1 MSHAPAVEAGP
12 APGPPALPD
21 RTGPPRAATR
31 ARRRLPAALLVLLVV
46 TTAGSGLGGLPLSTA
61 AGLTAVLGVLT
72 LAGAGVWRLVVPGA
86 TAGQA
91 AACGCLLGLGLVGF
105 GVWLSGVTGVFAL
118 RWAPPA
124 LALLAWLPAA
134 QRRRPAGAP
143 VPPVGAGWWG
153 AVAGTAAL
161 LVSVQRHLATA
172 PRDPGGWRSWY
183 VDVPWHIAFT
193 AESLERAPSQY
204 PWVPDVSLG
213 YTWLFS
219 AALGGWGSATSVSAA
234 DLIVR
239 VGPAVLA
246 ALLPTVVALLAWEVS
261 RSRLA
266 TALAPVLVVLAQAP
280 LFIFRDTMD
289 ITAQWLIPNRDYAH
303 LWVLLVL
310 LVAVASSPGR
320 QNGHLGGRRGRV
332 SAAHRSG
339 HATGRSSDVPP
350 VPRWQRVAVLA
361 LLCFGAYTAAGSKG
375 SALPALAGALGVMVL
390 YALVR
395 RRHVGEHLARLAAV
409 GAGMA
414 LAQNTVTK
422 SLSYLRIDPFTFTGG
437 QGVPALVPVLPW
449 VVTALVLSSLL
460 YVAITVLPDARLV
473 ERALPLVGAGLA
485 GLTATVVFGHPG
497 LSQLY
502 FLHAAWP
509 VICTAV
515 AVALAWWARL
525 VGAQVL
531 LGFGCAAALFAAVL
545 APPADGRIRTWAAAA
560 LVVLAATLLLVLA
573 PVLVRALSRGPGRL
587 RRPLLACTAAVLSA
601 GFVVQNWGLP
611 GVALPVSVESSAAD
625 AAAVDGGQLAV
636 YAALHDAADPEDL
649 VMTNKHCQTGSV
661 PAGDC
666 DPRWFGV
673 SAFAERRVLVEGWSY
688 TKLSAGVP
696 RDDVYWRPELLR
708 ANDTFIAEPDPTGC
722 RRFLDAEVRWVF
734 VDKREAWSPRLADV
748 ARRVADTPSAALYEL
763 RPGCDRG

>member
-1 MSHAPAVEAGP
+1 MSHSPAVEAGP
-12 APGPPALPD
+12 APGPPPLPD
-21 RTGPPRAATR
+21 RPGAPLLATR
-31 ARRRLPAALLVLLVV
+31 AGRSLPAALLVLLVA
-46 TTAGSGLGGLPLSTA
+46 TTAGSGLVGLPLSTA
-61 AGLTAVLGVLT
+61 AGLTAVLGLLT

-91 AACGCLLGLGLVGF
+91 AACGCLLGLGLVGS
-105 GVWLSGVTGVFAL
+105 GVWVSGVTGIFAL

-134 QRRRPAGAP
+134 QRSRPVRTPA
-143 VPPVGAGWWG
+143 PPVGAGWWG

-161 LVSVQRHLATA
+161 LVSVHQHLTTA
-172 PRDPGGWRSWY
+172 PRDGGGWRAWY

-234 DLIVR
+234 DLVVR

-310 LVAVASSPGR
+310 LVAVASTPARSP
-320 QNGHLGGRRGRV
+320 
-332 SAAHRSG
+332 HRS
-339 HATGRSSDVPP
+339 ADVP
-350 VPRWQRVAVLA
+350 RRQQVAVLA
-361 LLCFGAYTAAGSKG
+361 LLCLGAYTAAGSKG
-375 SALPALAGALGVMVL
+375 SALPALAGGLGVMVL

-395 RRHVGEHLARLAAV
+395 RRHVGQHLARLAAV
-409 GAGMA
+409 GTGMA

-437 QGVPALVPVLPW
+437 QGVPALAPVLPW

-460 YVAITVLPDARLV
+460 YVAVTVLPDARLV

-485 GLTATVVFGHPG
+485 GLLATVVFGHPG

-509 VICTAV
+509 AICTGV

-525 VGAQVL
+525 IGAQL
-531 LGFGCAAALFAAVL
+531 LVGFGCAGALFAAVL
-545 APPADGRIRTWAAAA
+545 APPADGRIRPWAAVA
-560 LVVLAATLLLVLA
+560 LVVLAGTLLLVVA
-573 PVLVRALSRGPGRL
+573 PVLVRALSGGPGRL
-587 RRPLLACTAAVLSA
+587 RRPLLACVAAVLSA

-611 GVALPVSVESSAAD
+611 GVALPVTVESSAAD
-625 AAAVDGGQLAV
+625 AAAVDDGQLAV
-636 YAALHDAADPEDL
+636 YAALHDAAAPEDL
-649 VMTNKHCQTGSV
+649 VMTNKHCQAGSIA
-661 PAGDC
+661 AGDC

-696 RDDVYWRPELLR
+696 REDVYWQPELLR
-708 ANDTFIAEPDPTGC
+708 ANDAFIAEPAAAGC
-722 RRFLDAEVRWVF
+722 RRFVDAGVRWVY
-734 VDKREAWSPRLADV
+734 VDKREPWSPRLADV
-748 ARRVADTPSAALYEL
+748 ARRVADTPSAALYQL
-763 RPGCDRG
+763 RATCAPG